1 MVSGRVHALPR
12 RLARKFVRADL
23 GQLDEESWMH
33 EVPPLLCIQL
43 LYQKLYLK
51 LFDAQLNSLPM
62 AKAKK
67 DGLTDR
73 GLTPQEQAQLDPHV
87 RLALATWPQIDPAV
101 EGIVTR
107 IAKASRQLDAEM
119 RASLAHVGLTK
130 EEFKVLME
138 LHAGPQ
144 THGAL
149 CRHLEVSTGAM
160 TNRLDKLERER
171 LVTRSQDPNDRRG
184 VLLTLTQAGADR
196 LDAYIDRG
204 AHRERELLEGL
215 SAGDKRR
222 LNELL
227 TKLVDSL
234 EYELD
239 R

>member
-1 MVSGRVHALPR
+1 VARAR
-12 RLARKFVRADL
+12 RGTAS
-23 GQLDEESWMH
+23 E
-33 EVPPLLCIQL
+33 
-43 LYQKLYLK
+43 
-51 LFDAQLNSLPM
+51 
-62 AKAKK
+62 
-67 DGLTDR
+67 R
-73 GLTPQEQAQLDPHV
+73 GLTPEDRARLDPHV

-119 RASLAHVGLTK
+119 RTGLAHVGLTK

-144 THGAL
+144 SHGAL

-160 TNRLDKLERER
+160 TNRLDKLERAG
-171 LVTRSQDPNDRRG
+171 LVSRSRDPDDRRG
-184 VLLTLTQAGADR
+184 VMLTLTQPGAER
-196 LDAYIDRG
+196 LDSYIDRG
-204 AHRERELLEGL
+204 ARRERQLLEGL
-215 SAGDKRR
+215 SAGDKRL

-234 EYELD
+234 EAELD